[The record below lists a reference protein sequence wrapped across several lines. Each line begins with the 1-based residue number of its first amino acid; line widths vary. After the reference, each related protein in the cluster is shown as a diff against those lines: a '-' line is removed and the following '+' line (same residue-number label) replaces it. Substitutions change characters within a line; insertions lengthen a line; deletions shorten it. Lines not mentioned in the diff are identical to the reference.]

1 MTGIQEIHSPYVI
14 LKAEFNGK
22 PEVVFFYNETNGIYS
37 PDLASDFD
45 ISAWCNDSWDGV
57 EAEANIATLT
67 CPDFVTLRHEQL
79 LKQVTNDSLSPGM

>member
-1 MTGIQEIHSPYVI
+1 MQ
-14 LKAEFNGK
+14 
-22 PEVVFFYNETNGIYS
+22 TN
-37 PDLASDFD
+37 LAPQFQGTP
-45 ISAWCNDSWDGV
+45 DGV